1 MLRNKLISRLVKEG
15 FTHKT
20 LSTFTDPQLKQLA
33 TKVIK
38 EVQKSTVQKTTYSK
52 SEVDQMKS
60 NHGGLSVDDGTV
72 TPHEDGSVTVTQEMS
87 EDNIEYDTDNMGNR
101 DVEIDD
107 RDLLRDDEE
116 LDEAAVSKAQKR
128 FYCYV
133 KACKESKYK
142 DCGTGT
148 DIIDAAKST
157 TMKEINKYCSTSE
170 KGLPE
175 KITETFESWV
185 RHLVEEDKKNTI
197 ISKKSLMEII
207 RKNDYHLDYNTGTVK
222 PKQTDLFDSL

>member
-72 TPHEDGSVTVTQEMS
+72 TPHEDG
-87 EDNIEYDTDNMGNR
+87 
-101 DVEIDD
+101 
-107 RDLLRDDEE
+107 
-116 LDEAAVSKAQKR
+116 
-128 FYCYV
+128 
-133 KACKESKYK
+133 
-142 DCGTGT
+142 
-148 DIIDAAKST
+148 
-157 TMKEINKYCSTSE
+157 
-170 KGLPE
+170 
-175 KITETFESWV
+175 
-185 RHLVEEDKKNTI
+185 
-197 ISKKSLMEII
+197 
-207 RKNDYHLDYNTGTVK
+207 
-222 PKQTDLFDSL
+222 

>member
-60 NHGGLSVDDGTV
+60 NHGCLSVDDGTV

-87 EDNIEYDTDNMGNR
+87 EDNI
-101 DVEIDD
+101 
-107 RDLLRDDEE
+107 
-116 LDEAAVSKAQKR
+116 
-128 FYCYV
+128 
-133 KACKESKYK
+133 
-142 DCGTGT
+142 
-148 DIIDAAKST
+148 
-157 TMKEINKYCSTSE
+157 
-170 KGLPE
+170 
-175 KITETFESWV
+175 
-185 RHLVEEDKKNTI
+185 
-197 ISKKSLMEII
+197 
-207 RKNDYHLDYNTGTVK
+207 
-222 PKQTDLFDSL
+222 